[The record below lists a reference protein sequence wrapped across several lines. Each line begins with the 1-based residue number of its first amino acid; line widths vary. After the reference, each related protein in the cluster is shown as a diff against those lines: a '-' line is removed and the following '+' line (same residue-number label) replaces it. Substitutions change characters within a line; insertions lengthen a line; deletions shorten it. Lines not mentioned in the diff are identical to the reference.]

1 MNSTLKAKIIALIV
15 SLLAGALVFYYIQK
29 IEAERPTTIP
39 VVKAVANIPENTM
52 ITQDMV
58 ASVDT
63 VSTEVLATSTDSMD
77 AVVGKY
83 ASTAIYAGEQINVN
97 RLVDQGGSSVS
108 SFAYK
113 LPEGMRTVTI
123 NVSPESSVAGLLKVG
138 DHVDVLYK
146 DPNTSDA
153 KYIVNNVE
161 IGALDTTITNST
173 AEDGTQQSTSWT
185 TVTLFATPNTAKML
199 NYAGSANLTLTL
211 RNPQDEDVVDSSI
224 SHTEDIINYF
234 DDGSGNISSTPAQTE
249 APESSPEASDNAET
263 PAESEAPND

>member
-29 IEAERPTTIP
+29 VEAERPVTMP
-39 VVKAVANIPENTM
+39 VIKAVANIPENTM

-63 VSTEVLATSTDSMD
+63 ISTEVLATSTDSME

-83 ASTAIYAGEQINVN
+83 AGTTIYAGEQINVN

-113 LPEGMRTVTI
+113 LPEGMRTATI
-123 NVSPESSVAGLLKVG
+123 SVSAESSVAGLLKVG

-146 DPNTSDA
+146 NPNTEDI

-173 AEDGTQQSTSWT
+173 AEDGTQQTASWT
-185 TVTLFATPNTAKML
+185 TVTLFVTPDTAKIL
-199 NYAGSANLTLTL
+199 NDAGSANLTLTL
-211 RNPQDEDVVDSSI
+211 RNPQDEDVVDSST
-224 SHTEDIINYF
+224 SHMDDIINYF
-234 DDGSGNISSTPAQTE
+234 DDGSGNISSTPSQTE
-249 APESSPEASDNAET
+249 TPEDNAGT
-263 PAESEAPND
+263 PDNTPAPAESEAPND